1 MGVTRE
7 QPGSAGM
14 QRLVH
19 GRKGKEI
26 KLERF
31 VGTDF
36 REMGKREAKDP
47 DPVIWARGPG
57 PEQGTAPPSCYHPLW
72 SVHPLEVPLR
82 DKSNHSPEGQ
92 CLIVARRAASGATCM
107 GGGQQPYEAAL

>member
-7 QPGSAGM
+7 QPGSAGV
-14 QRLVH
+14 QRAVH

-47 DPVIWARGPG
+47 DPVIWATGPG

-72 SVHPLEVPLR
+72 SVHPPG
-82 DKSNHSPEGQ
+82 SASEGQ
-92 CLIVARRAASGATCM
+92 EQSQPGGTVSHSG
-107 GGGQQPYEAAL
+107 